1 MIGASERCAACSS
14 VAGFGARVC
23 SPPDGGTVDVIRNLP
38 SGECFTD
45 AYCTQVLGRGGC
57 CALPTRGHWRAC
69 ARAGEIGQPPP
80 TQLIP
85 AGARLLTSFSER
97 VPQGVYGGAGRK
109 TLSRLTFLRRAEEE
123 RAAADNA
130 ADERAAQSHRSLA
143 ALRCQGQGQPGARAE
158 GRR

>member
-1 MIGASERCAACSS
+1 MAALSTMS
-14 VAGFGARVC
+14 
-23 SPPDGGTVDVIRNLP
+23 NLP

-45 AYCTQVLGRGGC
+45 AYGTQVLGRGGC
-57 CALPTRGHWRAC
+57 WCATDARPLAGVRPRRRGSVNRA
-69 ARAGEIGQPPP
+69 P

-97 VPQGVYGGAGRK
+97 VPEGVYVGRMQDAEQ
-109 TLSRLTFLRRAEEE
+109 TSYFSRRAEEE

-158 GRR
+158 DDDEDGGTLPRDFSICLRS